1 VSFPSY
7 NALSSHLSHITIH
20 NAVSEIS
27 EMTDILKSVQMDMA
41 VVKEATP
48 MMVQQHD
55 LTPSLASQHQDETD
69 DLLHKLNLN
78 NVPEA
83 DNNGDKFHLPED
95 SDFAR
100 AKEFSWKWKTDTKS
114 SSSSSSSSSSISTN
128 NSSSVKPGQTEKSE
142 EESYAPLLQHI
153 SDLGLV
159 CVNIANGQRLGKN
172 QLLFNTKIFTL
183 RREGSM
189 MEHGQT
195 VTYIRRVKGRTD
207 LVVLDS
213 AVPGDIM
220 INHVHVAI
228 EVKTQT
234 AMASSTSGCL
244 REAVVQVIGLNANN
258 NIRSPAV
265 LLTNLLKIHKVVY
278 LKQASVSPLKYELR
292 VRRCVSFN
300 AALHFALTMG
310 KEFDSTSEQFA
321 RPMTP
326 IDE

>member
-1 VSFPSY
+1 
-7 NALSSHLSHITIH
+7 
-20 NAVSEIS
+20 
-27 EMTDILKSVQMDMA
+27 MDMV

-55 LTPSLASQHQDETD
+55 LTPSSASLHQDETD

-78 NVPEA
+78 NVPVL
-83 DNNGDKFHLPED
+83 DDNGDKFGLPKD
-95 SDFAR
+95 SEFAGV
-100 AKEFSWKWKTDTKS
+100 KEFSWKWSMDTKS
-114 SSSSSSSSSSISTN
+114 SSSSSGSSS
-128 NSSSVKPGQTEKSE
+128 SSSVKPGQTEKSE
-142 EESYAPLLQHI
+142 EESYAPLVQHI

-183 RREGSM
+183 RRKGSM

-195 VTYIRRVKGRTD
+195 VTYIRRIKGRTD

-228 EVKTQT
+228 EVKTQS
-234 AMASSTSGCL
+234 AMTSSTSGCL
-244 REAVVQVIGLNANN
+244 REAVVQLIGLNADN

-265 LLTNLLKIHKVVY
+265 LLTNLLKTHKVVY
-278 LKQASVSPLKYELR
+278 LVKVTESPLKYELR
-292 VRRCVSFN
+292 LRNCLSFN
-300 AALHFALTMG
+300 AALNFALTMG
-310 KEFDSTSEQFA
+310 KEFESISEQFA